1 MVAHHEICASKMSE
15 TWCSDLAAV
24 RAVGAV
30 RDEVHT
36 HLALGRL
43 DSTVCLP
50 RRNRVALAEE
60 L

>member
-1 MVAHHEICASKMSE
+1 MRESGCAN
-15 TWCSDLAAV
+15 LAAV

-43 DSTVCLP
+43 NGGVSLTGGDG
-50 RRNRVALAEE
+50 VALAEQ
-60 L
+60 LV